1 VREKDMFISKIDYAK
16 DAVADA
22 IENRRKSKLPKDK
35 GLDYAMELL
44 YEIKPITEHP
54 DVQRLVGQVVELE
67 SKNIALKKC
76 VEECLKTI
84 QKVEAENK
92 KLRKALEP
100 FANFACDDWKTHK
113 CFNCIAKQALEENKK
128 AEVKP

>member
-1 VREKDMFISKIDYAK
+1 MPAAMCGGEDKHQIRFLAFDYWLKAK
-16 DAVADA
+16 A
-22 IENRRKSKLPKDK
+22 
-35 GLDYAMELL
+35 
-44 YEIKPITEHP
+44 EIAKPITEHP